1 MTELTRPRRTVLGL
15 VVITAGCAVVAVL
28 TANSVI
34 DTIVGL
40 PFFLYLPGAA
50 LVWAVD
56 PHGRRV
62 SGWQRLV
69 WSIGASI
76 GLVILGGLALNLIGG
91 LTRPHWLVLVA
102 AVVVV
107 LAVVAWVRGSPLPP
121 GEAAGSGFEPSSEA
135 SAEEGRIRSISV
147 RQGALLVGALAVVAG
162 SLVLSLHSGAVTS
175 REHFVQAWILPRPQA
190 NPWSTTAQTGITNHE
205 GASRTFVVLE
215 AVGKATATQ
224 QVVVTQQVVALGDGQ
239 TWVHKLTRKPGQ
251 TVRVTVAL
259 SSRPDQVLVSVNL
272 ARPVS

>member
-1 MTELTRPRRTVLGL
+1 MTALTRPRRTVLWLVAATAVCGL
-15 VVITAGCAVVAVL
+15 VAAV
-28 TANSVI
+28 TANSVV

-40 PFFLYLPGAA
+40 PLALYLPGAA

-56 PHGRRV
+56 PFGRQV
-62 SGWQRLV
+62 SGWQRLL

-76 GLVILGGLALNLIGG
+76 GLLILGGLALNLIGG

-107 LAVVAWVRGSPLPP
+107 LAVAAWVRSSPRRAVGADGSDL
-121 GEAAGSGFEPSSEA
+121 EPSSEG
-135 SAEEGRIRSISV
+135 SAEEERIRSISV
-147 RQGALLVGALAVVAG
+147 RQGALLIGALAVVAG
-162 SLVLSLHSGAVTS
+162 SLLLSLHSGAVTS
-175 REHFVQAWILPRPQA
+175 RERFVQAWILPHPQA

-205 GASRTFVVLE
+205 GAPRTFVVLE
-215 AVGKATATQ
+215 AIGKTTAKQ
-224 QVVVTQQVVALGDGQ
+224 QVVVTQQVVTLDDGQ
-239 TWVHKLTRKPGQ
+239 TWVHNLTRKAGQ

-259 SSRPDQVLVSVNL
+259 NSRPDQVLVTVNL